1 LVETN
6 VREVREIYLFA
17 AVLVIQSVPFLAAV
31 ALALLERS
39 ALNDFGTWRRLQE
52 RTLALLPRRLTLAK
66 VPTAAPDKRE
76 AVQ

>member
-1 LVETN
+1 
-6 VREVREIYLFA
+6 VREIYLFA

-39 ALNDFGTWRRLQE
+39 TLNDFATWRRLQT

-66 VPTAAPDKRE
+66 VTTATPDKRE
-76 AVQ
+76 AVR